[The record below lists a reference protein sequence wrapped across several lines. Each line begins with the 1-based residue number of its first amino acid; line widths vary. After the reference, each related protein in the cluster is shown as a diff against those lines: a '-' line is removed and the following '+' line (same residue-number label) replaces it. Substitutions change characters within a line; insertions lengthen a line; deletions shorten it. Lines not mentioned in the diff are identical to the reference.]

1 MSDPASPSPST
12 SPVSTD
18 LPRRRISPWLL
29 IFGGGTAAVLLFA
42 CFAALMVA
50 FNEDEPAPLG
60 LASVKLPDGRL
71 LVLEDVTFGTS
82 HNFNI
87 EMRPPGF
94 SFLPF
99 TQNRPLAESTQG
111 EKLMLWL
118 SCRDPVSLRH
128 RDFDWWLR
136 CVAVDEHGEE
146 IEDQNPGL
154 NGLSPNG
161 GSSSYGGTR
170 PMQLGGPGSGQQYEY
185 IIAHSSLPRVRH
197 QGKTFQLRVY
207 DQHDQVVAELDV
219 PDPSLDVK
227 GQPPNWTP
235 DPYPAVATVDDLT
248 VTLTGLSAR
257 VNVWEENGRDRE
269 YIQIEPQIAITRNG
283 EPAPAWSPRDQQFF
297 DALGNESGSYN
308 FSLSPHEAAWKV
320 QLRLFREVTA
330 AFTPDEIWTTPPL
343 EIPDKDQA
351 LHDRQSKTLGGVSI
365 EVAALGGPGVVKY
378 ADIGPARHSGSYSG
392 SFDQH
397 QFEIDTDWNYGPGG
411 GSGGGSSTTVTCDL
425 PHVAARIAGNTP
437 EDDVRLLAADD
448 QAREVK
454 VHGPYINTDVHFWF
468 LETAADAKSVELKFI
483 AQKGKSVEFLV
494 APPEI
499 KHAPQRLPT
508 EEVLRR
514 LAEVTQTPLLI
525 TSNRLGNAE
534 ILLAQPG
541 AGELINLT
549 HFDSYDVSP
558 AWSPDGTQIAFS
570 SWRNQIYNLY
580 VMSADGGA
588 LRQLTTGP
596 QSDHAPAWSPD
607 GQRLCFRRDTGD
619 AALNWELFLIN
630 ADGAGETNITN
641 NAAND
646 ADPAWSPDG
655 ERIAFT
661 STRAENRWCLYS
673 MRPDGSD
680 AQLLSKTPNGYVY
693 PAWSPDGRQV
703 AFAGAVDD
711 HYEIFVID
719 ADGQNEQRL
728 TQLEGLSTFAAW
740 SPDGRQIAFIHR
752 ANDFPYGRASLYIMQ
767 ADGSDVREIAP
778 VECPV
783 EGGRPAWKP
792 QSSASP

>member
-1 MSDPASPSPST
+1 MSDTATPSSPPPADSNER
-12 SPVSTD
+12 
-18 LPRRRISPWLL
+18 PRRRISPWLL

-50 FNEDEPAPLG
+50 FNKDQPAPLG
-60 LASVKLPDGRL
+60 LTSVKMPDGRL

-99 TQNRPLAESTQG
+99 TQNRPLGESTQG

-118 SCRDPVSLRH
+118 SCRDPVSLRY

-136 CVAVDEHGEE
+136 CVAIDEHGEE

-154 NGLSPNG
+154 DGLSANG

-170 PMQLGGPGSGQQYEY
+170 PMQLGGPGSGQQYDY
-185 IIAHSSLPRVRH
+185 IIAHSSLPLLRH
-197 QGKTFQLRVY
+197 QGQTFKVRVY
-207 DQHDQVVAELDV
+207 DRNDQLVAELDV
-219 PDPSLDVK
+219 PDRSLDVK
-227 GQPPNWTP
+227 GEHPTWTP

-248 VTLTGLSAR
+248 VTLTGLTSR
-257 VNVWEENGRDRE
+257 VNVWEDNGRDRE
-269 YIQIEPQIAITRNG
+269 YIQIEPQIAITMNG
-283 EPAPAWSPRDQQFF
+283 EPAPDWYPRDSQFF
-297 DALGNESGSYN
+297 DALGNESGPYN
-308 FSLSPHEAAWKV
+308 FSLSPHESAWKV
-320 QLRLFREVTA
+320 RSRLFRQVTA
-330 AFTPDEIWTTPPL
+330 AFGPDELWTTTPL
-343 EIPDKDQA
+343 AIPDKDQG
-351 LHDRQSKTLGGVSI
+351 LHDVQSHTLGGVSI
-365 EVAALGGPGVVKY
+365 EVAALGGPGTVKY
-378 ADIGPARHSGSYSG
+378 AGIGAARHSGSYNG

-397 QFEIDTDWNYGPGG
+397 RFEIDTDWNYGPGG
-411 GSGGGSSTTVTCDL
+411 SGSGSSTTTVTCDV
-425 PHVAARIAGNTP
+425 PHVAVRVSGHTP

-448 QAREVK
+448 QGREVK
-454 VHGPYINTDVHFWF
+454 VHGPYVNTGVHFWF
-468 LETAADAKSVELKFI
+468 FETAADAKSVEFKFI
-483 AQKGKSVEFLV
+483 AQKGKSVEFVV

-499 KHAPQRLPT
+499 KHPPKRLPT
-508 EEVLRR
+508 HEVLQR

-525 TSNRLGNAE
+525 TSARLGSAE
-534 ILLAQPG
+534 VMLARPG
-541 AGELINLT
+541 ATELVNLT
-549 HFDSYDVSP
+549 QYDSLDVSP

-570 SWRNQIYNLY
+570 SWRNQVYSLY
-580 VMSADGGA
+580 VMSADGGN
-588 LRQLTTGP
+588 LRQLTTSP
-596 QSDHAPAWSPD
+596 HNDHAPAWSPD

-619 AALNWELFLIN
+619 AALNWELFVIG
-630 ADGAGETNITN
+630 ADGSGETNITN
-641 NAAND
+641 NPAND

-661 STRAENRWCLYS
+661 STRAENRWCLYT

-680 AQLLSKTPNGYVY
+680 VGLLSKTPNGYVY
-693 PAWSPDGRQV
+693 PAWSPDGRRI
-703 AFAGAVDD
+703 AFAGAVDT

-728 TQLEGLSTFAAW
+728 TQLGGLSTFAAW
-740 SPDGRQIAFIHR
+740 SPDGRLIAFVHR
-752 ANDFPYGRASLYIMQ
+752 GNDFPYGRASLYIMQ

-783 EGGRPAWKP
+783 EGGRAAWKP
-792 QSSASP
+792 R

>member
-1 MSDPASPSPST
+1 MSDTASPPPADST
-12 SPVSTD
+12 ER
-18 LPRRRISPWLL
+18 PRRRISPWLL

-50 FNEDEPAPLG
+50 FNKDEPAPLG
-60 LASVKLPDGRL
+60 LASVKMPDGRL
-71 LVLEDVTFGTS
+71 LVLEDVTFGTN

-99 TQNRPLAESTQG
+99 RHNRPLGESTQG
-111 EKLMLWL
+111 EKLVLWL

-136 CVAVDEHGEE
+136 CVAIDEHGEE

-154 NGLSPNG
+154 DGLSSNG

-170 PMQLGGPGSGQQYEY
+170 PMQLGAPGPGQQYEY
-185 IIAHSSLPRVRH
+185 IIAHSSLPRLRH
-197 QGKTFQLRVY
+197 PGKTFKVRVY
-207 DQHDQVVAELDV
+207 DQNDHVVAELDV
-219 PDPSLDVK
+219 PDRSLDVE
-227 GQPPNWTP
+227 GEPPTWTP

-248 VTLTGLSAR
+248 VTLTGLTAR
-257 VNVWEENGRDRE
+257 VNVWEDNGRDRE
-269 YIQIEPQIAITRNG
+269 YIQIEPQIAITKNG
-283 EPAPAWSPRDQQFF
+283 EPAPAWFARDKQFF
-297 DALGNESGSYN
+297 DALGNESQEYN

-320 QLRLFREVTA
+320 RLRLFRNASA
-330 AFTPDEIWTTPPL
+330 AFTPDELWTTPPL
-343 EIPDKDQA
+343 DIPDKDQG
-351 LHDRQSKTLGGVSI
+351 LHDTQSHTLGGVSI
-365 EVAALGGPGVVKY
+365 EVVSLGGPGVVKY
-378 ADIGPARHSGSYSG
+378 TSIGAARHSGSYSG

-411 GSGGGSSTTVTCDL
+411 GGSSTTTVTCDV
-425 PHVAARIAGNTP
+425 PHAAVRISGNTS
-437 EDDVRLLAADD
+437 EDNVQLLADDD

-454 VHGPYINTDVHFWF
+454 VHGPYVNADVHFWF

-483 AQKGKSVEFLV
+483 AQKGKSVEFVV

-499 KHAPQRLPT
+499 KHAPKRLPA

-514 LAEVTQTPLLI
+514 LAEVTETPLLI
-525 TSNRLGNAE
+525 TSTRLGNAE

-541 AGELINLT
+541 ASELINLT
-549 HFDSYDVSP
+549 HFDAYDVSP

-570 SWRNQIYNLY
+570 SWRNQVHNLY
-580 VMSADGGA
+580 VMPADGSA
-588 LRQLTTGP
+588 LRQLTTSP

-607 GQRLCFRRDTGD
+607 GQRLCFRRDTAD
-619 AALNWELFLIN
+619 PALNWELFVIG
-630 ADGAGETNITN
+630 ADGSGETNVTN
-641 NAAND
+641 NPAND

-661 STRAENRWCLYS
+661 STRAENRWCLYT
-673 MRPDGSD
+673 MRADGSD
-680 AQLLSKTPNGYVY
+680 VQLLSKTPNGYVY
-693 PAWSPDGRQV
+693 PAWSPDGRRI
-703 AFAGAVDD
+703 AFAGAVDS
-711 HYEIFVID
+711 HYEILVID

-728 TQLEGLSTFAAW
+728 TQLGGLNTFAAW
-740 SPDGRQIAFIHR
+740 SPDGRHIAFLHR
-752 ANDFPYGRASLYIMQ
+752 QDDFPYGRASLYIMQ
-767 ADGSDVREIAP
+767 ADGTDVREISP

-783 EGGRPAWKP
+783 EGGRAAWKP
-792 QSSASP
+792 R